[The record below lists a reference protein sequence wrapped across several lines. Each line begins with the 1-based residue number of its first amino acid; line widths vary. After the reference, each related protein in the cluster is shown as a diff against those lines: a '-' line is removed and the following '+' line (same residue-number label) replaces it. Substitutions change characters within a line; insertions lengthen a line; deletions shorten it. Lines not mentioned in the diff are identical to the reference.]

1 MLIRTGCCLPICSYN
16 IKEKQPYSYKDKR
29 KNSKEAINH
38 HKSLGTET
46 IFLNTYSLQGVS

>member
-38 HKSLGTET
+38 HKSLVTET